1 MLGEDGDDRR
11 AAYRKQ
17 AIHRSTSHNDHRTAG
32 AAPAKHSCSLPI
44 SHKVQLHG
52 LEMEMDLAR
61 FQLPSL
67 TATPDQLAVSFTLML
82 RAGRFSIK
90 LQTRRS

>member
-1 MLGEDGDDRR
+1 
-11 AAYRKQ
+11 
-17 AIHRSTSHNDHRTAG
+17 
-32 AAPAKHSCSLPI
+32 
-44 SHKVQLHG
+44 
-52 LEMEMDLAR
+52 MEMGLAR

-67 TATPDQLAVSFTLML
+67 TTTPDQLVVSFTLML